1 VVEIWFAIQARLEL
15 HLLIFFM
22 EKVYILQNFT
32 YLVIIGLFIWLAL
45 PKRDDRFVSWKTW
58 LACGLLVGA
67 IVPFVWSITYPGNLF
82 SDFNKAYYP
91 AGKIIL
97 ENPIDLY
104 NWPTYTSKGA
114 KGFVNLPIL
123 ALLFTPL
130 SYLDK
135 PIAQGI
141 FLALGIVASLGCYYW
156 LIRLTQ
162 ATVAQSVL
170 LFLLFVASGPL
181 YNSLRYGNTTHFILL
196 GLVGIIY
203 SLRQRRDFLIG
214 SILALIAL
222 IKLPLLLLGV
232 YFAFRQR
239 WRVVTGLVAT
249 LVLVTGLS
257 CVLFGPALN
266 LEWFR
271 ECIVEYVGK
280 PLGAFNVQSIDGFLV
295 RLLTNAD
302 LRSWQPVEMGLGYK
316 LLRYSAILAMVA
328 TTVWVFGL
336 KMPQTDQ
343 AFELEF
349 ATVVGVGVLISPVSW
364 THYYL
369 LLLLPIA
376 YLVTGQMGH
385 IKALLNSLPYQQYIG
400 ILALVLVSLP
410 VLSFQPTRPIVVLFW
425 SKFWVSHY
433 FYGGL
438 LLWGLMLVQQYQAR
452 SLTLTNHST
461 YHSLNL

>member
-1 VVEIWFAIQARLEL
+1 
-15 HLLIFFM
+15 M
-22 EKVYILQNFT
+22 EKTYILQNFI
-32 YLVIIGLFIWLAL
+32 YVAIVGLFLRLAL
-45 PKRDDRFVSWKTW
+45 PNRGERSISWKTW
-58 LACGLLVGA
+58 LACGVLVGA

-141 FLALGIVASLGCYYW
+141 FLALGVLASLLCYYG

-203 SLRQRRDFLIG
+203 CLRARKDVLIG

-239 WRVVTGLVAT
+239 WRVVMGLGGT
-249 LVLVTGLS
+249 LLLVITLS
-257 CVLFGPALN
+257 CLLFGPALN

-280 PLGAFNVQSIDGFLV
+280 PLGAFNVQSVDGFLV
-295 RLLTNAD
+295 RLLSNAN

-316 LLRYSAILAMVA
+316 LLRYGIILAMVA
-328 TTVWVFGL
+328 MTVGVFGIQPP
-336 KMPQTDQ
+336 KRDQ
-343 AFELEF
+343 AYELEF

-376 YLVTGQMGH
+376 YFITGQLGY
-385 IKALLNSLPYQQYIG
+385 IKSLLDARHQQQVITAVALGLI
-400 ILALVLVSLP
+400 SLP
-410 VLSFQPTRPIVVLFW
+410 VVSFQPTRPIVVLLW

-438 LLWGLMLVQQYQAR
+438 LLWGLLLARHYQTKQAIKPIG
-452 SLTLTNHST
+452 
-461 YHSLNL
+461 LNT